1 MANTNELNIEN
12 NATKNKQ
19 TSVKTAN
26 RVFNIFAISLCMK
39 SGLVWEELSVDHDQL
54 TTLSLDI
61 VRSTLLVLTRFK
73 QCSLYRCQKI
83 PVET

>member
-26 RVFNIFAISLCMK
+26 RVFNIFAISLCME
-39 SGLVWEELSVDHDQL
+39 SGLV
-54 TTLSLDI
+54 
-61 VRSTLLVLTRFK
+61 
-73 QCSLYRCQKI
+73 
-83 PVET
+83 